1 MHRKLYETLLRLYP
15 AAMREEFGAE
25 MKAVFDDALG
35 DARKRGWRGVLRL
48 WLREVATA
56 PLHPLLAVVLLLA
69 TGWAASHLV
78 AYEGLFHA
86 ASLALLGG
94 GIAAA
99 GFLFGSGR
107 GLVAALVLVAAFG
120 TAYAG
125 DRLALRIAA
134 PGSLTIPGVRLD
146 VVRDDGPMPQRT
158 KARMHTETFER
169 DGAPYLTVVHAG
181 GVDGAYA
188 LLAMVMLA
196 TTAMAGRRAAEV
208 LA

>member
-1 MHRKLYETLLRLYP
+1 MHGKAYASLLRLYP
-15 AAMREEFGAE
+15 RKWRREFGAE
-25 MKAVFDDALG
+25 MSAVFADALA
-35 DARKRGWRGVLRL
+35 DARRRGPRAVIAL
-48 WLREVATA
+48 WLRELAA
-56 PLHPLLAVVLLLA
+56 AQLDPLLALVLLLGS
-69 TGWAASHLV
+69 GWGASHLV

-86 ASLALLGG
+86 TSLALLGA

-146 VVRDDGPMPQRT
+146 VVRDEGPMPQRM

-188 LLAMVMLA
+188 LLAMLMLA